1 MGRGLYKGYHK
12 AGADFLAV
20 KLAKLFTRIETDE
33 DAVLHND
40 MLTDVLEIIKGEE
53 DTFFKGIAH
62 TTLYEP
68 MDRRKRWV
76 FRIACSILNIG
87 QKKG

>member
-1 MGRGLYKGYHK
+1 MGRGLYRGYNQ
-12 AGADFLAV
+12 AGEDFLAV

-33 DAVLHND
+33 DIALHND
-40 MLTDVLEIIKGEE
+40 MLTDVLEIIQGEE
-53 DTFFKGIAH
+53 ETFFKGIAH
-62 TTLYEP
+62 MTLYEP
-68 MDRRKRWV
+68 MDRRKRWI